1 MSYKMRPT
9 LNSDD
14 HFIVYSDRF
23 LYFQYS
29 QPNCSC
35 TFISVKQNGSYNI
48 QSRQCCLNL
57 MRHFFQHHKISSK
70 VLCNLKTQ

>member
-1 MSYKMRPT
+1 MNCFVLINPMSCKMRPT

-35 TFISVKQNGSYNI
+35 TFISVKQNGSY
-48 QSRQCCLNL
+48 
-57 MRHFFQHHKISSK
+57 
-70 VLCNLKTQ
+70 